1 MKKGFILIS
10 FLMAAC
16 LALTGCSSESEPF
29 EAKSYT
35 PDVPVR
41 GIELVVRD
49 RAVEVT
55 ISEDQHVHIEYSEN
69 SKEYYDIAVSED
81 SILTVTGASDKDL
94 SDYVG
99 GKPSDEDRKI
109 SIQIPD
115 SMLDS
120 LAISTTNEDIS
131 LEALAVNGSISLS
144 SNSDNISFDGLDAG
158 KSISLDTKNGNIEG
172 TIRGGWDDYAIRTE
186 IKKGESNL
194 PESKEGGSKT
204 LDVSANNGNI
214 DIKFEYK
221 QGWKV
226 M

>member
-41 GIELVVRD
+41 GIELDVRD

-81 SILTVTGASDKDL
+81 SILTMTGASDKDL
-94 SDYVG
+94 
-99 GKPSDEDRKI
+99 SDEDRKI

-131 LEALAVNGSISLS
+131 LEAMAVNGSISLS
-144 SNSDNISFDGLDAG
+144 SNGGNISFDGLDAG

>member
-69 SKEYYDIAVSED
+69 S
-81 SILTVTGASDKDL
+81 SDKDL

-131 LEALAVNGSISLS
+131 LEAMAVNGSISLS

>member
-41 GIELVVRD
+41 GIELDVRD

-81 SILTVTGASDKDL
+81 SILTMTGASDKDL
-94 SDYVG
+94 SDY
-99 GKPSDEDRKI
+99 
-109 SIQIPD
+109 
-115 SMLDS
+115 M
-120 LAISTTNEDIS
+120 
-131 LEALAVNGSISLS
+131 
-144 SNSDNISFDGLDAG
+144 
-158 KSISLDTKNGNIEG
+158 
-172 TIRGGWDDYAIRTE
+172 GGWDDYAIRTE

-194 PESKEGGSKT
+194 PESKEGGAKT
-204 LDVSANNGNI
+204 LDVSANNGDI
-214 DIKFEYK
+214 DIKFA
-221 QGWKV
+221 
-226 M
+226 

>member
-1 MKKGFILIS
+1 M
-10 FLMAAC
+10 
-16 LALTGCSSESEPF
+16 
-29 EAKSYT
+29 
-35 PDVPVR
+35 
-41 GIELVVRD
+41 
-49 RAVEVT
+49 
-55 ISEDQHVHIEYSEN
+55 
-69 SKEYYDIAVSED
+69 
-81 SILTVTGASDKDL
+81 TGASDKDL
-94 SDYVG
+94 SDYMG

-144 SNSDNISFDGLDAG
+144 SNGGNIYFDGLDAG

-214 DIKFEYK
+214 DIKFE
-221 QGWKV
+221 
-226 M
+226 

>member
-1 MKKGFILIS
+1 M
-10 FLMAAC
+10 
-16 LALTGCSSESEPF
+16 
-29 EAKSYT
+29 
-35 PDVPVR
+35 
-41 GIELVVRD
+41 
-49 RAVEVT
+49 
-55 ISEDQHVHIEYSEN
+55 
-69 SKEYYDIAVSED
+69 
-81 SILTVTGASDKDL
+81 TGASDKDL

-144 SNSDNISFDGLDAG
+144 SNGGNISFDGLYAG

>member
-1 MKKGFILIS
+1 M
-10 FLMAAC
+10 
-16 LALTGCSSESEPF
+16 TG
-29 EAKSYT
+29 
-35 PDVPVR
+35 V
-41 GIELVVRD
+41 
-49 RAVEVT
+49 
-55 ISEDQHVHIEYSEN
+55 
-69 SKEYYDIAVSED
+69 
-81 SILTVTGASDKDL
+81 SDKGL

-144 SNSDNISFDGLDAG
+144 SNGGNISFGGLDAG
-158 KSISLDTKNGNIEG
+158 KSISLDAKNGNIEG
-172 TIRGGWDDYAIRTE
+172 TIRGGWDDYAIRAE

-214 DIKFEYK
+214 DIKFA
-221 QGWKV
+221 
-226 M
+226 